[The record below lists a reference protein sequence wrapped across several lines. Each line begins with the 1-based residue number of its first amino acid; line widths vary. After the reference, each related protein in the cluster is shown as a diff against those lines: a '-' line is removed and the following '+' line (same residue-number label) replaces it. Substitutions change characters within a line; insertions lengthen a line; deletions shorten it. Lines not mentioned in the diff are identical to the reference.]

1 MTGMEKE
8 KRGTNPDLEKLI
20 EVFKSGDKNKIDGY
34 LEKTPLNLKTL
45 NEDAKNKYN
54 RESLLH
60 LALKYENT
68 IGFFKTVLNH
78 NPEYLMEQRS
88 NCDKETKKDDKQYPL
103 KKPMKKSSAL
113 TDISPYQGQTPLHV
127 AIAIKNIEAVK
138 IILEKAAKEQLREQ
152 LLCLCAVGNEFK
164 NTIFMGQ
171 LPLSVAALAAK
182 SEGIDK
188 DIIDYLILNKAKV
201 WYKNEKGDTVF
212 HSLIKYA
219 DVKPDKIQRI
229 RKTFKYIW
237 ECFLENCDAD
247 STEPTDILFW
257 ENNAGLTPLHLSAK
271 LGVSELFGFIVK
283 IENVYRF
290 KNVKDGIFDIREYDV
305 TEFDRLINYQEV
317 EKNEWNLTI
326 LESLF
331 DLKCTCCEAFQIL
344 NHKLVHF
351 ILHRKWQAYRN
362 TMIIW
367 MILHFTFMSVFTF
380 SMIEKSRLLFCTEN
394 SETSSHNET
403 ISLNN
408 KATSCDIGEEF
419 YAVLFMNLVVG
430 IPYFMFGVS
439 CVLKL
444 VGRCTSA
451 FGNSRNF
458 GLMFHNLDYVI
469 CLLVIAIGALAECFY
484 IFFKTHSDFHLVLVL
499 IFGWYFMLY
508 FSPFSKN
515 LVSFTYMIKSG
526 FLEDFVPFA
535 LVFLWLLVSFTT
547 VMYMLFRG
555 TDNVEEFDD
564 FGSALLTMFN
574 LGVGLNNIDVLNQSR
589 VPWLA
594 YTIFVV
600 FAILSFI
607 HLFNALVAVM
617 STTFSVVH
625 QERKSYLKYNKLRMI
640 ELFEDI
646 VLVRGLVNR
655 LPFLKNA
662 NHWDRSVEVTPSTSC
677 SEIFKQHSSLK
688 NTTEKRSIKNITR
701 YYSVLRLLDDLSEY
715 KDDIDEEKKMKET
728 KNIKI
733 MSKCF
738 FKAVKTFKK
747 ETNSS
752 MQFNTIH
759 PENEITFVQIQHPE

>member
-1 MTGMEKE
+1 MEKK
-8 KRGTNPDLEKLI
+8 KRDTNPDLEKLI
-20 EVFKSGDKNKIDGY
+20 EVFKSGDKNEINGY
-34 LEKTPLNLKTL
+34 LAKTPLNLDTL
-45 NEDAKNKYN
+45 NEDAKDKYN

-60 LALKYENT
+60 LALKYKNT
-68 IGFFKTVLNH
+68 IRFFQTVLNH
-78 NPEYLMEQRS
+78 DPKYLMEQRS
-88 NCDKETKKDDKQYPL
+88 ICDKELKKEDKQNSFKTPP
-103 KKPMKKSSAL
+103 KKCFARK
-113 TDISPYQGQTPLHV
+113 DISPYQGQTPLHV
-127 AIAIKNIEAVK
+127 AIAIKNTEAVEM
-138 IILEKAAKEQLREQ
+138 ILETAENEKFHEQ
-152 LLCLCAVGNEFK
+152 LLCICAEGNEFK
-164 NTIFMGQ
+164 NTVFMGQ

-182 SEGIDK
+182 SEEIDK
-188 DIIDYLILNKAKV
+188 YMIEYLISKNAKI
-201 WYKNEKGDTVF
+201 WYKNKKGDTVF

-229 RKTFKYIW
+229 KKTFKHLW
-237 ECFLENCDAD
+237 KCFVKNCEAD
-247 STEPTDILFW
+247 SSKPTDIFFW

-290 KNVKDGIFDIREYDV
+290 QNIKDGIFDIREYDV
-305 TEFDRLINYQEV
+305 TEFDRLINYQQE
-317 EKNEWNLTI
+317 EKDEWKITI

-331 DLKCTCCEAFQIL
+331 DSKCTCSEAFQIL
-344 NHKLVHF
+344 NHRLVHF
-351 ILHRKWQAYRN
+351 ILHRKWQAYKI
-362 TMIIW
+362 TMILW
-367 MILHFTFMSVFTF
+367 MILHFTFMSLFTF
-380 SMIEKSRLLFCTEN
+380 SMIEKSRLLLCTEN
-394 SETSSHNET
+394 SETFSHNNET

-408 KATSCDIGEEF
+408 EATSCDIGEEF
-419 YAVLFMNLVVG
+419 YAVLSMNLVVG

-444 VGRCTSA
+444 IGRCTTA

-484 IFFKTHSDFHLVLVL
+484 IFYKTHSDFHLVLVL
-499 IFGWYFMLY
+499 ISGWYFMLY

-526 FLEDFVPFA
+526 FCEDFIPFA
-535 LVFLWLLVSFTT
+535 FVFLWLLVSFTT
-547 VMYMLFRG
+547 IMYMLFRG
-555 TDNVEEFDD
+555 TDNVDEFGN

-589 VPWLA
+589 IPWLA

-625 QERKSYLKYNKLRMI
+625 QERKSYLQYNKLRMI

-655 LPFLKNA
+655 LPFLQNA
-662 NHWDRSVEVTPSTSC
+662 NHWDRSVEVMPSTTC
-677 SEIFKQHSSLK
+677 SENSKQHSSLK
-688 NTTEKRSIKNITR
+688 SNTTKKRSKKNGTR

-733 MSKCF
+733 MSKYF
-738 FKAVKTFKK
+738 YRAVKKFKG
-747 ETNSS
+747 ESNSS
-752 MQFNTIH
+752 QLNISN
-759 PENEITFVQIQHPE
+759 PEDEITLIQIQNSK

>member
-1 MTGMEKE
+1 MTGVDKK

-20 EVFKSGDKNKIDGY
+20 EVFKSGDKNEIDGY
-34 LEKTPLNLKTL
+34 LEKKLLNLETL
-45 NEDAKNKYN
+45 NEVAKDKYN

-68 IGFFKTVLNH
+68 NGFFQTVLNH

-88 NCDKETKKDDKQYPL
+88 KCDKEMKKEDKQNSFKNL
-103 KKPMKKSSAL
+103 MEKCFANK
-113 TDISPYQGQTPLHV
+113 DISQYQGQTPLHV
-127 AIAIKNIEAVK
+127 AIAIKNTEAVK
-138 IILEKAAKEQLREQ
+138 IILEKAEQMQLHEQ
-152 LLCLCAVGNEFK
+152 LLCICAEGNEFK
-164 NTIFMGQ
+164 NTVFMGQ

-182 SEGIDK
+182 SDGNDMY
-188 DIIDYLILNKAKV
+188 IINYLISKNAKI
-201 WYKNEKGDTVF
+201 WYKNKKGDTVF

-219 DVKPDKIQRI
+219 DVKPDKIERI
-229 RKTFKYIW
+229 QKTFKHLW
-237 ECFLENCDAD
+237 KCFLENCEAD
-247 STEPTDILFW
+247 SAKPTDIFFW

-271 LGVSELFGFIVK
+271 LGVSELFDFIVK

-305 TEFDRLINYQEV
+305 TEFDRLINYQQE
-317 EKNEWNLTI
+317 EKNEWNITI

-331 DLKCTCCEAFQIL
+331 DSKCTCSEAFQIL
-344 NHKLVHF
+344 NHKLVQF
-351 ILHRKWQAYRN
+351 ILHRKWQAYKN
-362 TMIIW
+362 TMILW
-367 MILHFTFMSVFTF
+367 MIIHLTFMSLFTF
-380 SMIEKSRLLFCTEN
+380 SMIEKSRLLFCTIN
-394 SETSSHNET
+394 SETFSHNNET

-408 KATSCDIGEEF
+408 EATSCDIGEEF

-451 FGNSRNF
+451 FGNTRNF
-458 GLMFHNLDYVI
+458 SLMFHNLDYVI
-469 CLLVIAIGALAECFY
+469 CLLVIAIGALTECFY
-484 IFFKTHSDFHLVLVL
+484 IFLKTHSDFHLVLVL

-526 FLEDFVPFA
+526 FFEDFIPFA
-535 LVFLWLLVSFTT
+535 FVFLWLLVSFTT
-547 VMYMLFRG
+547 IMYMLFRG
-555 TDNVEEFDD
+555 TDNVDEFGN

-589 VPWLA
+589 IPWLA

-662 NHWDRSVEVTPSTSC
+662 NHWDRSVEVKPSTTC
-677 SEIFKQHSSLK
+677 SKNSKQHSSLK
-688 NTTEKRSIKNITR
+688 STTKEGSERGIKR

-728 KNIKI
+728 KNMKI

-738 FKAVKTFKK
+738 YEAVKKFKGESNIYMELNKSNPEK
-747 ETNSS
+747 ENKTS
-752 MQFNTIH
+752 
-759 PENEITFVQIQHPE
+759 V

>member
-1 MTGMEKE
+1 MTGVEKE
-8 KRGTNPDLEKLI
+8 KRGTKTDLEKLI
-20 EVFKSGDKNKIDGY
+20 EVFKSGDKIKIDGY
-34 LEKTPLNLKTL
+34 LNNPSVNLKTL
-45 NEDAKNKYN
+45 NEDAKHKYN

-68 IGFFKTVLNH
+68 IDFFKTVLNH

-88 NCDKETKKDDKQYPL
+88 KCDKEMEKDDKQSPFKNL
-103 KKPMKKSSAL
+103 FKKCFAKK
-113 TDISPYQGQTPLHV
+113 DMSPYQGQTPLHV
-127 AIAIKNIEAVK
+127 AIAIKNKEAVE
-138 IILEKAAKEQLREQ
+138 IIMERAATKKLREQ
-152 LLCLCAVGNEFK
+152 LLCVCAEGNEFK
-164 NTIFMGQ
+164 NTVFMGQ

-182 SEGIDK
+182 SEGIDME
-188 DIIDYLILNKAKV
+188 IIDYLISQNAKI
-201 WYKNEKGDTVF
+201 WYKNKKGDTVF

-229 RKTFKYIW
+229 KKTFKHLW
-237 ECFLENCDAD
+237 KCFLKNCEAD
-247 STEPTDILFW
+247 SAKTTDILFW

-271 LGVSELFGFIVK
+271 LGVSELFDFIVK

-305 TEFDRLINYQEV
+305 TEFDRLINYQHH

-331 DLKCTCCEAFQIL
+331 DSKCTCSEAFQIL

-351 ILHRKWQAYRN
+351 ILHRKWQAYKN

-367 MILHFTFMSVFTF
+367 MILHFTFMSVFTY
-380 SMIEKSRLLFCTEN
+380 SMIEKSRLLFCAEN
-394 SETSSHNET
+394 SETFSHNNET
-403 ISLNN
+403 ISPNN
-408 KATSCDIGEEF
+408 EAISCDIGEEF
-419 YAVLFMNLVVG
+419 YAVLFMNVVVG

-451 FGNSRNF
+451 FENSRNF

-526 FLEDFVPFA
+526 FLEDFIPFA

-547 VMYMLFRG
+547 IMYMLFRG
-555 TDNVEEFDD
+555 TDNVDEFDN

-589 VPWLA
+589 IPWLA
-594 YTIFVV
+594 YVIFVV

-646 VLVRGLVNR
+646 VLVRVLANR

-662 NHWDRSVEVTPSTSC
+662 NHWDRNDDVKPSAMC
-677 SEIFKQHSSLK
+677 LQNFKQHKSLK
-688 NTTEKRSIKNITR
+688 STTKEGSKRSITR
-701 YYSVLRLLDDLSEY
+701 YYSVLRVLDDLNEY
-715 KDDIDEEKKMKET
+715 KDDIDEEKKLKET

-733 MSKCF
+733 MSKYF
-738 FKAVKTFKK
+738 YRAVKNFKIK
-747 ETNSS
+747 
-752 MQFNTIH
+752 
-759 PENEITFVQIQHPE
+759 PENEITFVKIEQSK